1 MSFIKLEGINKYFGG
16 QHVLK
21 NISLEIE
28 EGDFMTFLGPSGCG
42 KTTTLRILAGLEQQE
57 EGLIAISDKLVAD
70 GQSQYFAPPADRKL
84 NLVFQNYA
92 LWPHMTVFEN
102 VSFGLEGRKLPKKE
116 IKNKVEASLQK
127 LQILDYKDRYPSEL
141 SGGQQQRVAI
151 ARAIVTEPNIL
162 LLDEPLSNLDA
173 KLRVEMRAELKRLHH
188 ELGTTMIYVTHD
200 QVEAMTMSTKIAV
213 FSEGEILQVDKPIQ
227 LYQYPAHLTVAQFV
241 GNPANNFLH
250 ATCTKSSN
258 SSFII
263 HSDLGDLVMNSS
275 WLEGFSDDVVL
286 TVRPEDLVLSR
297 TPQKGTVQGTV
308 RAVLP
313 AGPETTI
320 HIQCGE
326 TVLLAKQMGIVNYL
340 PDSTVYVKANLEGL
354 NLYHPNSGHR
364 LNKVTAHQEVDLNV
378 YV

>member
-70 GQSQYFAPPADRKL
+70 GQSQYFSPPADRKL

-92 LWPHMTVFEN
+92 LWPHMTVYEN
-102 VSFGLEGRKLPKKE
+102 VSFGLEGRKLPKKG
-116 IKNKVEASLQK
+116 IKKRVEASLQK

-151 ARAIVTEPNIL
+151 ARAIVTEPKIL

-241 GNPANNFLH
+241 GNPANNFLN
-250 ATCTKSSN
+250 ATCTESSH
-258 SSFII
+258 STFIV
-263 HSDLGDLVMNSS
+263 HSDLGDLVMNTS
-275 WLEGFSDDVVL
+275 WLEDFSKEVVL

-326 TVLLAKQMGIVNYL
+326 TMLLAKQMGIVNYL
-340 PDSTVYVKANLEGL
+340 PDSTVYVKANLDGL
-354 NLYHPNSGHR
+354 NLYHPTSGHR
-364 LNKVTAHQEVDLNV
+364 LNKVPEQQAVDLNV
-378 YV
+378 YG

>member
-1 MSFIKLEGINKYFGG
+1 MSFIKLEGINKHFGG

-57 EGLIAISDKLVAD
+57 EGLIVISDKLVAD
-70 GQSQYFAPPADRKL
+70 GQTQYFAPPADRKL

-92 LWPHMTVFEN
+92 LWPHMTVYEN
-102 VSFGLEGRKLPKKE
+102 VSFGLEGRKFPKKE
-116 IKNKVEASLQK
+116 IKKRVEASLQK

-151 ARAIVTEPNIL
+151 ARAIVTEPKIL

-241 GNPANNFLH
+241 GNPANNFLN
-250 ATCTKSSN
+250 ATCTESSH

-263 HSDLGDLVMNSS
+263 HSDLGDFVMNTS
-275 WLEGFSDDVVL
+275 WLEDFSKEVVL

-326 TVLLAKQMGIVNYL
+326 TMLLAKQMGIVNYF
-340 PDSTVYVKANLEGL
+340 PDSTVYVKANLDGL
-354 NLYHPNSGHR
+354 NLYHPTSGHR
-364 LNKVTAHQEVDLNV
+364 LNKVPEQQAVDLNV
-378 YV
+378 YG